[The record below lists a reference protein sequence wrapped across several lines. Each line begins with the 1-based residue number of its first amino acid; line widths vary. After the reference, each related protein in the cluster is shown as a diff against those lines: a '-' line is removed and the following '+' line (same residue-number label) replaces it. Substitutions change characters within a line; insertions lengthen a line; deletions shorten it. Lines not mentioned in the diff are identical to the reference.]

1 MKRLSL
7 IVVAATLT
15 LTFSLAAYAQTAA
28 PAELIANIP
37 FKFHVGEK
45 TMPAGTYRIR
55 CINTS
60 SDARVLQLRS
70 ADGRSSAVVQTTNV
84 IGKLQ
89 DDARLVFRR
98 YGNSYYF
105 AEAWLA
111 SDTTGLALRKSA
123 HEKAEEQFA
132 ATRPK
137 RETIVLARAR

>member
-7 IVVAATLT
+7 IAVTATLT
-15 LTFSLAAYAQTAA
+15 LAFSLVAYAQTAA

-37 FKFHVGEK
+37 FKFHVGDK

-55 CINTS
+55 CINAS
-60 SDARVLQLRS
+60 SDACVLRLRS
-70 ADGRSSAVVQTTNV
+70 TDGRSSAVVQTTNV

-111 SDTTGLALRKSA
+111 SDATGLALRKSP
-123 HEKAEEQFA
+123 HEKAEAQLA
-132 ATRPK
+132 ATPPK
-137 RETIVLARAR
+137 RETITLARFR